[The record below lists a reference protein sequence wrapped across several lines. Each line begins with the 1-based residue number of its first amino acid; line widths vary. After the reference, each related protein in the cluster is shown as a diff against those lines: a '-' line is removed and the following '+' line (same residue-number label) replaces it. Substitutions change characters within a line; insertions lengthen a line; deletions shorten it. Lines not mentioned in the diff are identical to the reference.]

1 MLIST
6 IAIVIVLLEI
16 RDANVKLEW
25 FEIKSSAF
33 IKSDKIARIHISGR
47 DYANHF
53 MEQFQLQFTGYKI
66 NVCLLGLKKL
76 TLAL

>member
-6 IAIVIVLLEI
+6 IVIVIVLLEI
-16 RDANVKLEW
+16 RDGNVKLEW
-25 FEIKSSAF
+25 FEIKSSAL
-33 IKSDKIARIHISGR
+33 IKSGKIARIRISGR

-53 MEQFQLQFTGYKI
+53 TEQFQLQFTGYTI
-66 NVCLLGLKKL
+66 NVCLLGLQKL

>member
-6 IAIVIVLLEI
+6 IVIVIVLLEI

-25 FEIKSSAF
+25 FEIKSSAL
-33 IKSDKIARIHISGR
+33 IKSGKIARIRISGR

-53 MEQFQLQFTGYKI
+53 TEQFQLQFTGYTI
-66 NVCLLGLKKL
+66 NVCLLGLKKN
-76 TLAL
+76 